1 MESHGLCAN
10 KTMLLAILLMLVM
23 EGIAETLSL
32 DQKDP
37 ICLPFGPRTGLLSTY
52 SLLFSS
58 SLSSTQNYIICLLYF
73 SRFRVFGDPTTN
85 RRSEDIA
92 FAVSRFFSKNGSHV
106 NYYMVRT
113 LTSPKYI
120 HVRVRHLCF
129 CVQYHGGT
137 NFGRTSAHFVTTRYY
152 DHAPLDEYGNFTD
165 PLTEKLKA
173 NPQS

>member
-1 MESHGLCAN
+1 
-10 KTMLLAILLMLVM
+10 MLVM

>member
-1 MESHGLCAN
+1 MNLG
-10 KTMLLAILLMLVM
+10 IPWVM
-23 EGIAETLSL
+23 CKQDNAPGNIINACNGRHCGDTFPGPKRNDMPSL
-32 DQKDP
+32 WTENWTTQYVFMHA
-37 ICLPFGPRTGLLSTY
+37 CMHV
-52 SLLFSS
+52 SLINSKLY
-58 SLSSTQNYIICLLYF
+58 NLLYF

-106 NYYMVRT
+106 NYYMVGT
-113 LTSPKYI
+113 LTSSVYLNI
-120 HVRVRHLCF
+120 WVRHLCF

-165 PLTEKLKA
+165 PHWKT
-173 NPQS
+173 

>member
-1 MESHGLCAN
+1 
-10 KTMLLAILLMLVM
+10 MLVM

-52 SLLFSS
+52 SCMHACNALQFI
-58 SLSSTQNYIICLLYF
+58 SLITSKLYNLLYF

-152 DHAPLDEYGNFTD
+152 DHAPLDEYGKFYR
-165 PLTEKLKA
+165 P
-173 NPQS
+173 SH